1 MSKWLPVFLCCFAT
15 NAFASSADSGSCP
28 WKMPFTITI
37 HGTGALHRYQN
48 SNNQLNKMCL
58 DEDYGMESSESD
70 FGFTLDRSVAY
81 WESLGDSN
89 IILRYSL
96 NTDTLQFFL

>member
-1 MSKWLPVFLCCFAT
+1 
-15 NAFASSADSGSCP
+15 
-28 WKMPFTITI
+28 
-37 HGTGALHRYQN
+37 
-48 SNNQLNKMCL
+48 MCL

-96 NTDTLQFFL
+96 NTDTLQFFLSHHETRGVFPIATSYHHPLFSFLARIPLFR